1 MLLLTLKHPPPPY
14 THTHTHC
21 RFFLHPSYHPHD
33 IIVISKPPFH
43 LTKLGWGEFPIRVQ
57 LEFADNYN
65 KPADIIHNLMLDR
78 THTGHQTLGAETVV
92 DLDLSVVTDIGQYPN
107 VNCTRWLLYNVN
119 ACVSSYVH
127 DMYM

>member
-1 MLLLTLKHPPPPY
+1 M
-14 THTHTHC
+14 
-21 RFFLHPSYHPHD
+21 
-33 IIVISKPPFH
+33 
-43 LTKLGWGEFPIRVQ
+43 Q

-127 DMYM
+127 VHVYVIYNCRDQCFPCSSADLGDFPLCNFYVHVLYPLITLTLLVLLQVLLWL